1 MKKIKEI
8 DSLHPDYIHLD
19 VMDGIFVENKI
30 DFNHLTLTNPL
41 DVHLMVQNVKK
52 YVDIYAKMHPSYIT
66 FHLEAKKDTW
76 SIIQYIKSKG
86 IKAGIAL
93 NPQTPI
99 ERVKPYLK
107 DIDMVLIMSVEP
119 GKGGQTFIIEMKQ
132 KIEMLKKWKKD
143 KNFTYIIEVDGGI
156 HTDTAYLC
164 KDADM
169 LVVGSFI
176 TKHKNSK
183 KALVSIREKIEKHV

>member
-1 MKKIKEI
+1 MAK
-8 DSLHPDYIHLD
+8 
-19 VMDGIFVENKI
+19 VNKR
-30 DFNHLTLTNPL
+30 
-41 DVHLMVQNVKK
+41 
-52 YVDIYAKMHPSYIT
+52 
-66 FHLEAKKDTW
+66 
-76 SIIQYIKSKG
+76 KG
-86 IKAGIAL
+86 
-93 NPQTPI
+93 
-99 ERVKPYLK
+99 
-107 DIDMVLIMSVEP
+107 
-119 GKGGQTFIIEMKQ
+119 EMKQ